1 MNDRLAELRA
11 AGANEVILDMDAASP
26 AQPESLKKRGSN
38 YAKPTFM
45 RDFFQDVEVVKT
57 DIVGIREATKNIAD
71 INQQA
76 MLATTAEREAELSR
90 GLNPLIQETNKQA
103 AHAKALLQ
111 QMRDSTAEL
120 KEANQTKQSEIR
132 IRENLQNT
140 LTRKFVDVMK
150 EYQNAQ
156 QKYKT
161 DIKKKVKRQ
170 VQIVKPDATTEEI
183 DAVMRAGGGAG
194 DVFRTAILRGEAA
207 DPIRNAYMNVADK
220 YQDVLTLEASV
231 AELHQMFLDFAL
243 LTERQGE
250 LLDQIEYQVKSAS
263 DYIEDANQDMTKA
276 IEYQKSIRKKQC
288 ILIVIVLVI
297 IGIILAAVFGS
308 QSNN

>member
-11 AGANEVILDMDAASP
+11 GGGDEVVLEVSDTAPMQ
-26 AQPESLKKRGSN
+26 QPELKKRGSN

-45 RDFFQDVEVVKT
+45 SDFFQDVEVVKA
-57 DIVGIREATKNIAD
+57 DIVAIREATKRVAD

-76 MLATTAEREAELSR
+76 MLATTAEREAELSQ
-90 GLNPLIQETNKQA
+90 GLNPLIQETNKRA

-111 QMRDSTAEL
+111 GMRDNTASLRES
-120 KEANQTKQSEIR
+120 NQVKQSELR

-220 YQDVLTLEASV
+220 YQDVLALEASV

-288 ILIVIVLVI
+288 ILIVIILVI

-308 QSNN
+308 QGSK